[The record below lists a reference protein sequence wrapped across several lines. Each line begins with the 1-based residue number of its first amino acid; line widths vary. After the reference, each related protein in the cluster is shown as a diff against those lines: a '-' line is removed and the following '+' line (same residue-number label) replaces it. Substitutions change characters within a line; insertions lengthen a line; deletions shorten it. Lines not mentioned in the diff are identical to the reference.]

1 VGPYPVIS
9 QCSNQTE
16 VHLHLPDLGM
26 EGGYQYRMMVGQGG
40 IVVLNRV
47 EGIEGLHLYLLVPG
61 YEDGRGWERDLV
73 EKV

>member
-1 VGPYPVIS
+1 
-9 QCSNQTE
+9 
-16 VHLHLPDLGM
+16 M

>member
-16 VHLHLPDLGM
+16 VHLHPPDLEMG
-26 EGGYQYRMMVGQGG
+26 GGYQYRMMVGLVA

-47 EGIEGLHLYLLVPG
+47 EGIEGLHLYLLAPV
-61 YEDGRGWERDLV
+61 YEDGRGWEQDLV